1 MLMQAPVMALLAVA
15 WLGALTLLWAGA
27 FGVQLLRHWDPASG
41 AQRQLL
47 LERQTELVATLVA
60 QLLAWQGAALL
71 LMVVNADR
79 AAPLLV
85 GAMCAFGSFNA
96 SVWGFPALYAKLGLF
111 FAAGAWL
118 ALQRADRAA
127 PDWPLTRRKY
137 RLLLAVLLPLALTD
151 AALSTLY
158 FADLQPDTLT
168 ACCGSS
174 FHPEHEGLAAEASA
188 VAPSTALWALAV
200 GLALV
205 LAWGALASHR
215 AVLAPAYG
223 LASLGFLA
231 LGLLAVVAAISP
243 YVYESPHHHCPFCVM
258 KREYDHVGFAL
269 YLPLFIGA
277 SAGLASGLLSWQM
290 PAHLGAVLVRQ
301 TRRLRWVSM
310 GGFALFALAG
320 GVLVARS
327 GLRL

>member
-15 WLGALTLLWAGA
+15 WLGALTLAWAGA
-27 FGVQLLRHWDPASG
+27 FAVRLLRLWDPASG

-79 AAPLLV
+79 TAPLLV

-96 SVWGFPALYAKLGLF
+96 SVWGFPALYAKLALF
-111 FAAGAWL
+111 FGAGAWL

-137 RLLLAVLLPLALTD
+137 RLLLAMLLPLALAD

-158 FADLQPDTLT
+158 FADLRPDALT

-174 FHPEHEGLAAEASA
+174 FHPEHEGLAAEASS
-188 VAPSTALWALAV
+188 VAPAAALWALAI
-200 GLALV
+200 GLAAV
-205 LAWGALASHR
+205 LTWGALAERVKS
-215 AVLAPAYG
+215 LAPAYG
-223 LASLGFLA
+223 LASLCFLG

-243 YVYESPHHHCPFCVM
+243 YVYESPHHHCPFCVL

-269 YLPLFIGA
+269 YLPLFVGA
-277 SAGLASGLLSWQM
+277 SAGLASGLLSWRM
-290 PAHLGAVLVRQ
+290 PPHLGAELACQ

-310 GGFALFALAG
+310 GGFVMFALVGAAL
-320 GVLVARS
+320 VLRS

>member
-27 FGVQLLRHWDPASG
+27 FGVQLLQHWDPASG
-41 AQRQLL
+41 ARRQLL

-71 LMVVNADR
+71 LMVMNADR
-79 AAPLLV
+79 TAPMLV

-118 ALQRADRAA
+118 ALQRADRSA
-127 PDWPLTRRKY
+127 PDWPLTRRKF
-137 RLLLAVLLPLALTD
+137 RLLLAVLLPLALAD

-158 FADLQPDTLT
+158 FSDLQPDTLT

-174 FHPEHEGLAAEASA
+174 FHPEHDGLAAEASA
-188 VAPSTALWALAV
+188 VAPATALWALAI
-200 GLALV
+200 GLVVV
-205 LAWGALASHR
+205 LAWGALASR
-215 AVLAPAYG
+215 WARLAPFYG
-223 LASLGFLA
+223 LASLGFLG

-243 YVYESPHHHCPFCVM
+243 YVYESPHHHCPFCVL

-277 SAGLASGLLSWQM
+277 SAGLASGLLSWHM
-290 PAHLGAVLVRQ
+290 PAHLGATLQRQ
-301 TRRLRWVSM
+301 TRRLRAVSM
-310 GGFALFALAG
+310 VGFVLFALVGAVLAAG
-320 GVLVARS
+320 S
-327 GLRL
+327 GLRM

>member
-41 AQRQLL
+41 ARRQLL
-47 LERQTELVATLVA
+47 LERQTELVATLVG

-79 AAPLLV
+79 TAPLLV

-127 PDWPLTRRKY
+127 PDWPLTRRSY
-137 RLLLAVLLPLALTD
+137 RLLLAVLLPLALAD

-158 FADLQPDTLT
+158 FTDLQPDTLT

-174 FHPEHEGLAAEASA
+174 FHPEHDGLAAEASA
-188 VAPSTALWALAV
+188 VAPASALWAMAI
-200 GLALV
+200 GLTLV
-205 LAWGALASHR
+205 LVWGALAGR
-215 AVLAPAYG
+215 VAALAPAYG
-223 LASLGFLA
+223 LASLGFLG

-243 YVYESPHHHCPFCVM
+243 YVYESPHHHCPFCVL
-258 KREYDHVGFAL
+258 KREYDHVGFAF

-277 SAGLASGLLSWQM
+277 STGLASGLLSWRM
-290 PAHLGAVLVRQ
+290 PAQQRAVLARQ

-310 GGFALFALAG
+310 GSFALFAVAG
-320 GVLVARS
+320 AALVARS